1 MTIPGAIANGG
12 EPLLTQE
19 EVELRMY
26 YGGVSRATNMMSR
39 AEEGGRAVQ
48 NPYAREILDEYVM
61 PLANVI
67 NTELSQRRVG
77 VRQAHAVLLGGLDPE
92 AVAAL
97 AIRTAI
103 NCILRDPKGSNLR
116 GVGFEIG
123 RTVHNELVL
132 NQIADSAPGL
142 FHILSSDFNRRMS
155 KDERHRMTV
164 FKMQARDAGINVI
177 EWPLGARDQVGIYL
191 LGLIEA
197 LGMIEIDA
205 PHIVRQKVAKRPVAL
220 HPDLME
226 RIQQIK
232 GYVSITMPTYG
243 PCVAPPHDWTTPTDG
258 GFHTPQLRRAHGT
271 LVRHRM
277 SRSDYVA
284 QAQMPVVL
292 AAVNTLQRTAW
303 QVNTEV
309 LEAVLSVAKHF
320 AAGEIASPHAL
331 PKPDVPEWLNDTATK
346 EAREAWTDDRKGRF
360 KAWKR
365 QMAEW
370 HTARKLAGASFAR
383 FYAATRGAEMFK
395 AYPALYFTYFADSR
409 GRLYPMTYGLNPQG
423 SDLQRG
429 LIRFAKGLPLN
440 DSTAVMW
447 FCVQGAN
454 KFGFDKATLEERQ
467 QWVMDRANLIEAFAE
482 APLDNRGWKE
492 AADPVQFLAW
502 CFEFRRW
509 RTTPDSFVSHLP
521 ISMDGS
527 CNGLQN
533 LSALLRDHIGG
544 QATNLTNNS
553 VMQDIYRQVAEA
565 ATERLK
571 TTSFDEATS
580 EALRLKWLSHGIN
593 RTVVK
598 RSVMTTPYGV
608 TRGSAADYVVDDYLK
623 PGSAGSIF
631 QPAEYSKA
639 AQVLMSAV
647 WPAIGD
653 VVVKGREA
661 MEWLRK
667 SARVIL
673 AQHTDGDDALITWVS
688 PSGFPACQAYYAAE
702 VHRINTKLH
711 GDMKIRVHTELD
723 EPDVNKHASGLAPNF
738 VHSMDAAH
746 LHLTTACCQSAGIDA
761 VAMIHD
767 DYGTHAAN
775 AQKLYEIIRERF
787 VWMYENNDP
796 IEEFHAKYPETPKP
810 PTKGDLDIREVLKS
824 RYFFS

>member
-1 MTIPGAIANGG
+1 MT

-26 YGGVSRATNMMSR
+26 YGGVDRATNMMAR
-39 AEEGGRAVQ
+39 AEEKGRAVQ
-48 NPYAREILDEYVM
+48 NPYAKEILDEFVL
-61 PLANVI
+61 PLAQAI
-67 NTELSQRRVG
+67 NSELSQRRVG
-77 VRQAHAVLLGGLDPE
+77 VRQAHAVLLGGLDSE

-103 NCILRDPKGSNLR
+103 NCIMRDPKGSNLR

-123 RTVHNELVL
+123 RTIHNELVL
-132 NQIADSAPGL
+132 DQIADSAPGL
-142 FHILSSDFNRRMS
+142 YHTLSSDFNRRLS

-164 FKMQARDAGINVI
+164 FKMQAKEAGIMVV

-197 LGMIEIDA
+197 LGMVEIEA
-205 PHIVRQKVAKRPVAL
+205 PHIVRQKVAKRPVSL
-220 HPDLME
+220 HPDLMD

-243 PCVAPPHDWTTPTDG
+243 PCVAPPNDWTTPTDG

-277 SRSDYVA
+277 ARSEYVA
-284 QAQMPVVL
+284 QADMPVVL
-292 AAVNTLQRTAW
+292 AAVNALQRTAW
-303 QVNTEV
+303 QVNTDV
-309 LEAVLSVAKHF
+309 LDAVRQVAKHF

-331 PKPDVPEWLNDTATK
+331 PKPDVPEWLNEEATK
-346 EAREAWTDDRKGRF
+346 EARANWTDDRKERF
-360 KAWKR
+360 KQWKR
-365 QMAEW
+365 QMADW

-383 FYAATRGAEMFK
+383 FYAATRSAEMFRD
-395 AYPALYFTYFADSR
+395 YPALYFTYFADSR

-429 LIRFAKGLPLN
+429 LIRFAKGMPL
-440 DSTAVMW
+440 DTPEAVMW

-454 KFGFDKATLEERQ
+454 KYGFDKATLEERQ
-467 QWVMDRANLIEAFAE
+467 QWVMDRADLIESFAE
-482 APLDNRGWKE
+482 APLDNRDWKE
-492 AADPVQFLAW
+492 AGDPVQFLAW

-509 RTTPDSFVSHLP
+509 RQSPESFVSHLP

-533 LSALLRDHIGG
+533 LSALLRDQVGG
-544 QATNLTNNS
+544 AATNLTDNS

-565 ATERLK
+565 ATARLK
-571 TTSFDEATS
+571 TTTYAEATS
-580 EALRLKWLSHGIN
+580 ESLRLRWLEHGVN

-608 TRGSAADYVVDDYLK
+608 TKGSAADYVVDDYLK
-623 PGSAGSIF
+623 PGKAGGVF
-631 QPAEYSKA
+631 QSSEYGKA
-639 AQVLMSAV
+639 SQVLMQAV

-667 SARVIL
+667 SARLIL
-673 AQHTDGDDALITWVS
+673 ATHQEGEDALITWIS

-723 EPDVNKHASGLAPNF
+723 EPDVTRHASGLAPNF

-746 LHLTTACCQSAGIDA
+746 LHLTTACCAASGIDA

-775 AQKLYEIIRERF
+775 AQLLFEIIRERF
-787 VWMYENNDP
+787 VWMYEHNDP
-796 IEEFHAKYPETPKP
+796 IVAFHEKYPATPKP
-810 PTKGDLDIREVLKS
+810 PTKGSLDIREVLKS